1 MSMLMALTAM
11 YRCTNSVI
19 GTALVAATV
28 GVRQGSPTSC
38 ILFVLYVNVMIRLLK
53 QGCPIDGFLSWC
65 SLLAFILSICFT
77 TEPSGLAICSLLIR
91 SSLFFG
97 IYLTLADINFFLLLL
112 LTLMS
117 WRYTFD
123 NVVSLRDLLNG
134 SCSVSREEQ

>member
-1 MSMLMALTAM
+1 MTF
-11 YRCTNSVI
+11 
-19 GTALVAATV
+19 GTID
-28 GVRQGSPTSC
+28 QWDYIQP
-38 ILFVLYVNVMIRLLK
+38 VLHLNLCR
-53 QGCPIDGFLSWC
+53 IDGSLSWC
-65 SLLAFILSICFT
+65 CFLAFVLSICFT

-117 WRYTFD
+117 RRYTFD